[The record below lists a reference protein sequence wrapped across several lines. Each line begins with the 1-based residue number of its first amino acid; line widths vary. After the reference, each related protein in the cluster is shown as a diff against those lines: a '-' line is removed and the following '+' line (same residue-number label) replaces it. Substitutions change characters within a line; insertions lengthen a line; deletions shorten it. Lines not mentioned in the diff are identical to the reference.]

1 MERRLGG
8 DMPTHPRKHSD
19 ATQITE
25 EILKDAA
32 KPRQSASVKY
42 ALEKKHPAALIPKTL
57 GGNKGGKTRAAKA
70 VIRKGCE

>member
-1 MERRLGG
+1 MEMSLGG

-19 ATQITE
+19 AIQIAE

-42 ALEKKHPAALIPKTL
+42 TLENKHPASVIPKTL

-70 VIRKGCE
+70 VIRRGCE